1 MVIFSEAVKRSF
13 FVFFSF
19 FLSFHYPPQK
29 NTTYLPTM
37 KAQGYEKQVFLYG
50 RHRGMLSGVA
60 FGATEGANKGWFSE
74 YRPYVAVRGGWLFG
88 KAEPGLSLSVPPY
101 KHEEEP

>member
-1 MVIFSEAVKRSF
+1 
-13 FVFFSF
+13 
-19 FLSFHYPPQK
+19 
-29 NTTYLPTM
+29 
-37 KAQGYEKQVFLYG
+37 
-50 RHRGMLSGVA
+50 MLSGVA